1 MTGRAIWLMAS
12 LFLAHFLGD
21 FTRLSTKRMQKAK
34 ATGRPVGPILAHG
47 AVHGFLV
54 GIAVA
59 AVASP
64 GMSVLIAAMGVEFVT
79 HFGIDWIRGRLGEGR
94 PNFSSPESPAFW
106 TVLGLDQLAH
116 YLVLLWIAALVF

>member
-21 FTRLSTKRMQKAK
+21 FTRLSTNRMQEAK
-34 ATGRPVGPILAHG
+34 ATGRPVGPIVAHG
-47 AVHGFLV
+47 AVHAVLV

-59 AVASP
+59 AAAWP
-64 GMSVLIAAMGVEFVT
+64 GVSVLVAAMGVEFVT
-79 HFGIDWIRGRLGEGR
+79 HFGIDWIRGRLGDGR
-94 PNFSSPESPAFW
+94 PTLSSPESPAFW

-116 YLVLLWIAALVF
+116 YLVLLWIAALVC